1 MRKYAMVTYDT
12 ANIEQLPRRTHAE
25 ASLPYHIYDW
35 DAHPSLHVA
44 RTRPSV
50 ELSHECGVTHVT
62 HVCTYHTHITGVRA
76 WWYGRYHHTITTS
89 TIPPYLTFHSLS
101 KSTGGINR

>member
-62 HVCTYHTHITGVRA
+62 RRYCTYHQHSSPVYEHGGMVGT
-76 WWYGRYHHTITTS
+76 
-89 TIPPYLTFHSLS
+89 TIPSLPVPYHLT
-101 KSTGGINR
+101 